1 MTTMARGAV
10 ACLLLLAACGRGAA
24 PAPDPL
30 EAAVRTYL
38 AKRGALCLG
47 KNAWPIDVPVH
58 QAQRGERDAVQMPV
72 FERLGLVRGTNMTV
86 GLSDDH
92 GGVPTDV
99 RRYEL
104 TDAGRQYYLARERG
118 RGASGETLYEKS
130 DLCVARLSLD
140 KIVRTDVK
148 GGDAGPREATVAY
161 TYTVDAPP
169 WTRDPEL
176 QTVLPAVARVL
187 GGAGTAELA
196 ESFTYTSDGWVA
208 HELLGDGQAPN

>member
-1 MTTMARGAV
+1 MARGSGWV
-10 ACLLLLAACGRGAA
+10 ACLLLVAACGRGAA
-24 PAPDPL
+24 PAPDPF

-47 KNAWPIDVPVH
+47 KSAWPIDVPVRH
-58 QAQRGERDAVQMPV
+58 ARTGDRDALQMPV
-72 FERLGLVRGTNMTV
+72 LERLGLVRGTDMTV
-86 GLSDDH
+86 DMPDDH
-92 GGVPTDV
+92 GVVPTDV

-118 RGASGETLYEKS
+118 RGASGEPLHEKS
-130 DLCVARLSLD
+130 DFCVARLSLD

-169 WTRDPEL
+169 WARDPEF

-187 GGAGTAELA
+187 DGAGTAQLT
-196 ESFTYTSDGWVA
+196 ESFTWTRDGWVA